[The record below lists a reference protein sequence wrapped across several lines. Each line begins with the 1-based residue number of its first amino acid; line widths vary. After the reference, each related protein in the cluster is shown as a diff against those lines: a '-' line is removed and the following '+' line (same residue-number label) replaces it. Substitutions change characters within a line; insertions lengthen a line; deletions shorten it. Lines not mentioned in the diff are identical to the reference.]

1 MKKAIIIIVCVV
13 VGVFLTSMI
22 GFMTSGFDK
31 DTDNWGVTQLNEDN
45 YFKVEDYV
53 IKDQNSGDG
62 YQIDVSDKGEIKV
75 TGTNESEAA
84 VTVEIQ
90 TITLPAGTYTFTS
103 GVNGTSKNGY
113 YLYLDNADGS
123 IIYADFGDNTFTLSA
138 EDTFKVYLSIAKDA
152 EVNKTFKPV
161 LIKGETAGD
170 FYVINN
176 ND

>member
-1 MKKAIIIIVCVV
+1 MKKAIIIIVCLL
-13 VGVFLTSMI
+13 VGVFLASI
-22 GFMTSGFDK
+22 VGFMTNGFDK
-31 DTDNWGVTQLNEDN
+31 NQDNWGITQLNEDN
-45 YFKVEDYV
+45 YFKVDDYV

-62 YQIDVSDKGEIKV
+62 YSIDVSDKGEIKV
-75 TGTNESEAA
+75 TGKNESAAA

-90 TITLPAGTYTFTS
+90 SITLP
-103 GVNGTSKNGY
+103 
-113 YLYLDNADGS
+113 LDNAEGRT
-123 IIYADFGDNTFTLSA
+123 IYADFGDNTFTLSA

-161 LIKGETAGD
+161 LVKGETAGD